1 MSALERPT
9 LFFPDERSFREWL
22 AANHA
27 AVDGIWV
34 KFAKKGTGHLSL
46 DYDGAL
52 RQALCFGWIDGQAR
66 RADDTDFHLRGFT
79 PRRRRSPWSQRNV
92 GIAGELIEQG
102 LMHPAGQAEIDR
114 ARADGRWDT
123 AYGREGDLPQ
133 DFQAALDANP
143 EAAAFFDTL
152 PAQAR
157 VTVGYHLGSA
167 VRPETRARRLEQLI
181 RKLAAGQPL

>member
-9 LFFPDERSFREWL
+9 LFFPDEQSFREWL

-34 KFAKKGTGHLSL
+34 KFAKKGTGHVSL

-66 RADDTDFHLRGFT
+66 RLDEEFHLRGFT
-79 PRRRRSPWSQRNV
+79 PRRQRSPWSQRNV
-92 GIAGELIEQG
+92 GIAGELIAQG
-102 LMHPAGQAEIDR
+102 IMHPAGQAEIDR
-114 ARADGRWDT
+114 AKEDGRWDS
-123 AYGREGDLPQ
+123 AYGQDLPE
-133 DFQAALDANP
+133 DFLAALAQHP
-143 EAAAFFDTL
+143 EAAAFFETL
-152 PAQAR
+152 PTQAR
-157 VTVGYHLGSA
+157 VAVGYHLGNA

-181 RKLAAGQPL
+181 RKLEDGQPL